1 MALKLFPWRST
12 SHAAPAGDL
21 RPVRESIVPKI
32 RPQVRRYS
40 GARPSRVAGFSLTA
54 ATPREENRVD
64 LLGMVRHS
72 RELAQNNDYYR
83 AFLLMCRRHIVG
95 PVGFRHVPLAR
106 FPDGRLDQQDNKLLA
121 SAFADWSRVGSPTTC
136 GRFSLLDVQWMIA
149 MMVPRDGGVF
159 IRHFEGRSFGPNGY
173 QFQILTIDRLAVDY
187 NDEPRGGGYV
197 HGGVECDDL
206 DRVVAWHFYKQKPI
220 GANRETGQRI
230 RVPADQITY
239 VAVPEDASA
248 HLAMP
253 WAHTTVRRLNL
264 LGGFEEGAATAA
276 RAGASKMGFFTRTA
290 DDSAEIGADDEPD
303 VEDFAPGTFE
313 TLPVG
318 YDFKQFDPGYP
329 DGESPLFV
337 KLMLRGAAA
346 GMGVSYNGLANDLE
360 GTNFSSLH
368 VGRAEEQDE
377 WRILQ
382 SWFSS
387 HTLDVIRA
395 RWLRMS
401 LLTGAVKLP
410 LAKIDKFSPVMW
422 QPRGWKAVNPKQE
435 SDANRQNIE
444 SLLTSP
450 QRIAASRGEDWS
462 EVLEEL
468 EVARGQAKL
477 AGFDFPP
484 AGKGQAQPPAADD
497 ETQNGAGKDNDEDA

>member
-1 MALKLFPWRST
+1 MALNFFSRASRPSD
-12 SHAAPAGDL
+12 APADPQ
-21 RPVRESIVPKI
+21 RASRVSIVPKI
-32 RPQVRRYS
+32 RRYS
-40 GARPSRVAGFSLTA
+40 GARPTRVAGFSFTA
-54 ATPREENRVD
+54 STPREENRVD
-64 LLGMVRHS
+64 LMGMIRHS

-95 PVGFRHVPLAR
+95 PAGFRHVPLAR
-106 FPDGRLDQQDNKLLA
+106 FPDGQLDRADNALLA
-121 SAFADWSRVGSPTTC
+121 STFAEWSKVGSPTTC
-136 GRFSLLDVQWMIA
+136 GRFSLLDAQWMVS

-159 IRHFEGRSFGPNGY
+159 IRHFEGRQYGPSGY
-173 QFQILTIDRLAVDY
+173 QFQILTVDRLAVDY
-187 NDEPRGGGYV
+187 NDEPRGGGYI

-206 DRVVAWHFYKQKPI
+206 DRVVAWHFYRQKPI
-220 GANRETGQRI
+220 GTHRETGQRI
-230 RVPADQITY
+230 RIPADQITY
-239 VAVPEDASA
+239 VAVPEDASV

-276 RAGASKMGFFTRTA
+276 RAGASKMGFFTRQA
-290 DDSAEIGADDEPD
+290 DDSAEVSETDEPD
-303 VEDFAPGTFE
+303 IEEFEPGTFE

-387 HTLDVIRA
+387 HTLDVIRS

-410 LAKIDKFSPVMW
+410 LAKIDKFAPVMW

-435 SDANRQNIE
+435 ADANRANID

-450 QRIAASRGEDWS
+450 QRIAASRGEDWK
-462 EVLEEL
+462 EVLEEI
-468 EVARGQAKL
+468 EEAGIEAKKRG
-477 AGFDFPP
+477 FTFPP
-484 AGKGQAQPPAADD
+484 ASKNQSQPAQA
-497 ETQNGAGKDNDEDA
+497 ETETETENGKDDA